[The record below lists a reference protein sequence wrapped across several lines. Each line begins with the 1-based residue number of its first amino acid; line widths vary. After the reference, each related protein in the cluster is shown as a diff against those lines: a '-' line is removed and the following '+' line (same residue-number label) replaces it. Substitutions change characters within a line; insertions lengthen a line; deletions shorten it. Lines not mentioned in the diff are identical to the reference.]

1 MRALRGRL
9 SHCRFLHTSAVRH
22 FEPLTVLAVGSLK
35 ALSAKLAAG
44 SAAKIAATSTAAK
57 AVAAKASVAKLGT
70 AHSTVLPTVA
80 GKCGAQSAL
89 AKPSAAAA
97 LGGAVEVSSSVV
109 DSIPELP
116 LDSASASFVDAAST
130 VQEAGTGIPHGL
142 AETSVTTVGGVTA
155 ASGMTDAASLTSP
168 SASGVTD
175 GAFVEASMPS
185 DAPVEA
191 FTAGSTDGLDQATG
205 EISEVPASQHLDAAD
220 GPEIHGAQAQGD
232 AVGEGAFLAIAAA
245 GSGILKSGAVAV
257 SFAMK
262 SAGAAC
268 VAAWKTATSVLDTM
282 RLALGALLG
291 VLTLAMSV
299 ASSTFSLTWD
309 AICKL
314 RHQAPEDA
322 MPDSRGS

>member
-1 MRALRGRL
+1 MHALRGRL

-57 AVAAKASVAKLGT
+57 AVAAKASMAKLGT
-70 AHSTVLPTVA
+70 AHSTAVA

-89 AKPSAAAA
+89 AKPSAAAT

-142 AETSVTTVGGVTA
+142 AETSATTVGAVTA
-155 ASGMTDAASLTSP
+155 ASGMPDAASLTSS
-168 SASGVTD
+168 SAFGVID
-175 GAFVEASMPS
+175 GDFVEASVPS
-185 DAPVEA
+185 DAAGEA
-191 FTAGSTDGLDQATG
+191 FTAGSSDGLDQATG
-205 EISEVPASQHLDAAD
+205 EISEVPASEHLDAAD
-220 GPEIHGAQAQGD
+220 GAEIHGAQAQGD
-232 AVGEGAFLAIAAA
+232 AVGEGAFLATAAA

-268 VAAWKTATSVLDTM
+268 VAAWKTATSVLGTM

-291 VLTLAMSV
+291 VLTMAMSV